1 MDDIVI
7 PARND
12 PQFQYV
18 VAQFGGPAFMR
29 RAQRAE
35 AALATLLDQ
44 LRQTRRE
51 WLEMS
56 RLRLGQLH
64 ALAGDWERL
73 DRFVTPDS
81 LAALRGLFGE
91 LKPTLRVP
99 LAPTESDMAIR
110 AAVCDLQEALE
121 RFNQRWRQLLA
132 ATDLA
137 EVNRRR
143 DEYNRY
149 YVLEKECFVGSP
161 RIAKL
166 GFRPLA
172 MVTNADLA
180 KWLPEIPVIQPVS

>member
-44 LRQTRRE
+44 LRHTRWE
-51 WLEMS
+51 WLEMA

-64 ALAGDWERL
+64 ALAGGWERL
-73 DRFVTPDS
+73 GRFVTPDS
-81 LAALRGLFGE
+81 LAALRCLFDE

-99 LAPTESDMAIR
+99 LAPTGSDMAIR
-110 AAVCDLQEALE
+110 AALRDLQEALD

-132 ATDLA
+132 AADLT
-137 EVNRRR
+137 EVNRCR

-161 RIAKL
+161 RIARL

-172 MVTNADLA
+172 MATNADLA
-180 KWLPEIPVIQPVS
+180 AWLPEIREVEIEG